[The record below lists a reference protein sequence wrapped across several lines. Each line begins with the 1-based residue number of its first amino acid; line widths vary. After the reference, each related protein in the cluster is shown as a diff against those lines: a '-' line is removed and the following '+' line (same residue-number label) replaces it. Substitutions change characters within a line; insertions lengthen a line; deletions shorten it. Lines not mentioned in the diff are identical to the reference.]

1 MRAVVEGWNQC
12 RTRVDFEGDTMK
24 VYVARNCISDPARG
38 MGEGFDCRCPNRN
51 IKDIEGKSEPYEEV
65 TIEIPTEARGSDW
78 LGNGRSAIW
87 RRW

>member
-1 MRAVVEGWNQC
+1 
-12 RTRVDFEGDTMK
+12 
-24 VYVARNCISDPARG
+24 

-78 LGNGRSAIW
+78 LGNGRSIDQYEGVRCASYIETDRFVGLGGGYYW
-87 RRW
+87 H